1 MKPTAVEPTD
11 EPATD
16 AVPEA
21 PKAKPAGFRP
31 TMKPMPAAEPAVD
44 KAEEPTGELPTEE
57 KPKPKPA
64 FRPTMKPKPTADE
77 DESA

>member
-16 AVPEA
+16 VVPEA
-21 PKAKPAGFRP
+21 SKSKPAGFRP
-31 TMKPMPAAEPAVD
+31 TMEPMPTAEPAVD
-44 KAEEPTGELPTEE
+44 KEGELPTEE

-77 DESA
+77 GESA